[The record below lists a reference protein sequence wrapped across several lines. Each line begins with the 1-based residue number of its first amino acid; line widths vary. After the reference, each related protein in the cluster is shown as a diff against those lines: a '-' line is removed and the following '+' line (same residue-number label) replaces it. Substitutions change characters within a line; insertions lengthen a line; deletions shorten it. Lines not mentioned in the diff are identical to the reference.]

1 MSAAI
6 GGLAL
11 LLAALL
17 PLRDPRLRTAGRGLA
32 VVGAMALLPA
42 AGSSGAWPFVLLA
55 AGAAALGTPL
65 PLVLAAA
72 GAVQVALQPEN
83 SATIAAA
90 VAGLAVAAAAD
101 GLACWARGRRANGA
115 DPLEPALF
123 ASVLVA
129 IVLARVDHGAV
140 LSWTLGVV
148 GETGRVVLPG
158 VGVALGV
165 ALVAALGGA
174 LVLTAARLAPE
185 ASGARPLAV
194 GALWGAVLAAA
205 LGAGLT
211 VARLAELVEGVGQDG
226 ARCLAVLVAAV
237 GTLAACLLEASGPG
251 ASDSDGQLVRAARV
265 TRLAL
270 ALALV
275 AAVAAGVE
283 FWWREATYASSLTT
297 AAASAALLGLAVLE
311 PEAHLVGTRRVLFL
325 VALLAL
331 VFV

>member
-17 PLRDPRLRTAGRGLA
+17 PLHDARLRTAGRGLA
-32 VVGAMALLPA
+32 VVGALALLPA
-42 AGSSGAWPFVLLA
+42 AGSSGSWPFVLLA
-55 AGAAALGTPL
+55 AGAAALATPL

-72 GAVQVALQPEN
+72 GAVRVALQPET
-83 SATIAAA
+83 SAPIAAA

-101 GLACWARGRRANGA
+101 GLVCWVRGRRARGA
-115 DPLEPALF
+115 DALEPALF
-123 ASVLVA
+123 AGVLLAV
-129 IVLARVDHGAV
+129 VLARVDHGAV
-140 LSWTLGVV
+140 LSWTFGVA

-158 VGVALGV
+158 VGVALGA

-174 LVLTAARLAPE
+174 LLLTAARLAPE
-185 ASGARPLAV
+185 ASGARPVAV
-194 GALWGAVLAAA
+194 GALWAAVLAAA

-211 VARLAELVEGVGQDG
+211 VARLAELVEGVGENG
-226 ARCLAVLVAAV
+226 ARSLAVLVAAV
-237 GTLAACLLEASGPG
+237 GTLAACLLEASGPA

-265 TRLAL
+265 IRVAV

-283 FWWREATYASSLTT
+283 SWWREATYATSLTT
-297 AAASAALLGLAVLE
+297 AAAAAALLGLAVLE
-311 PEAHLVGTRRVLFL
+311 PEARLAGTRHVLFL
-325 VALLAL
+325 AALLAL